1 MDNLLEEYKAY
12 YAARAEKFADNP
24 NYKFSY
30 EAEKNLS
37 NAMQSCST
45 LEEFKQKVGNLNELC
60 ATALIK
66 DEAIIEKDFYEK
78 YQEFIRKLAPE
89 RIFAKADNF
98 DNVMDL
104 ISMVTE
110 ETNKNSIEISMDEA
124 NQQMIY
130 DWDLLDDVE
139 VYENAEV
146 PDKYKQDMQKNVQEF
161 KQSIIRNVEDL
172 EKNNESWQAGWRLS
186 PDLVLEHRHRRL
198 LPFNDGHINEQLAKY
213 KSIINR

>member
-12 YAARAEKFADNP
+12 YAARAERFADNP

-37 NAMQSCST
+37 EAMQSCST
-45 LEEFKQKVGNLNELC
+45 LEEFKEKVGNLNELC
-60 ATALIK
+60 AIALVK
-66 DEAIIEKDFYEK
+66 DEAIIEKNFYEK
-78 YQEFIRKLAPE
+78 HQEFIRKLAPE
-89 RIFAKADNF
+89 RIFAKADNY

-124 NQQMIY
+124 HRQLLY
-130 DWDLLDDVE
+130 DWKLLDNIE

-146 PDKYKQDMQKNVQEF
+146 PEKYKKEMLETAQE
-161 KQSIIRNVEDL
+161 SREAIIRNVTDI
-172 EKNNESWQAGWRLS
+172 EKNNESWQAGWRLT
-186 PDLVLEHRHRRL
+186 PDLITEHRHQRL
-198 LPFNDGHINEQLAKY
+198 FPYNDNDLQEQLAKY

>member
-12 YAARAEKFADNP
+12 YALRAERFANNP

-45 LEEFKQKVGNLNELC
+45 LEEFKSKMGNLNELC
-60 ATALIK
+60 AIALVK
-66 DEAIIEKDFYEK
+66 DESIIEKDFYEK
-78 YQEFIRKLAPE
+78 HQEIIRKLAPE
-89 RIFAKADNF
+89 KILAEADNF

-110 ETNKNSIEISMDEA
+110 KINKNSIEISMDEA
-124 NQQMIY
+124 NRQLMY
-130 DWDLLDDVE
+130 DWDFLDNIE
-139 VYENAEV
+139 IYENAVV
-146 PDKYKQDMQKNVQEF
+146 PDKYKQSMLDIAQEDREAAIKNV
-161 KQSIIRNVEDL
+161 KDL
-172 EKNNESWQAGWRLS
+172 EDNNQSWETGWRLN
-186 PDLVLEHRHRRL
+186 PDIILEHRHRRL
-198 LPFNDGHINEQLAKY
+198 LPYKDEHIKEQLAKY